1 MGVWLRTASLTKT
14 MNKNNEPDLITL
26 LMAIS
31 LLHIYRSFSKEDL
44 LLLLAVEDYKKNLMR
59 VPYEDENYQPE
70 ITRELKHRMRI
81 DEAHELAYKELLLE
95 C

>member
-1 MGVWLRTASLTKT
+1 MWLRAASLTKI
-14 MNKNNEPDLITL
+14 MYNNEPPDLITL

-31 LLHIYRSFSKEDL
+31 FLHIYRSFSKEDL
-44 LLLLAVEDYKKNLMR
+44 LLLLAVEDYKKKLMR

-81 DEAHELAYKELLLE
+81 DEAHELAYRELLLE